1 MIVEITYTGINPLA
15 ELTVLG
21 SQLVELTFLT
31 TNTVISGGGGGTQ
44 NVFIQQ
50 TQPTLDQNL
59 LWVELNNDNS
69 IKTFWV
75 NTL

>member
-1 MIVEITYTGINPLA
+1 MTVEITYTGTNPLA
-15 ELTVLG
+15 EITTLG

-31 TNTVISGGGGGTQ
+31 TNTVTGSGAQ
-44 NVFIQQ
+44 NVFIQEN
-50 TQPTLDQNL
+50 QPTLDQNL
-59 LWVELNNDNS
+59 LWIELNNDNS